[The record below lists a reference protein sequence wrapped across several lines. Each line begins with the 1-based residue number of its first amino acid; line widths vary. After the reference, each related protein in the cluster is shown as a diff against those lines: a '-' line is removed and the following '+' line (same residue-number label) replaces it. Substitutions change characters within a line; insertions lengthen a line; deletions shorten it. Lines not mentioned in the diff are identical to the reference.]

1 VPGELVNATGHEIC
15 VLDEHGTVVG
25 RLAPSA
31 HLARVEVTRRV
42 VATVYV
48 AGRPVA
54 VHAIAGTRVSGLPPA
69 REGVYCVVSRWTA
82 DAVAR
87 AGRSRRDLLV
97 VDEVE
102 RRPDGSIAG
111 CRSFSVV

>member
-42 VATVYV
+42 VATVDV

-87 AGRSRRDLLV
+87 AGWPRRDLLV